1 MDLKENI
8 NSLLKAVGLKAVEVK
23 LEQMLLDDG
32 VTTFEADS
40 FEAGQSVNIVT
51 NDEQLI
57 PVPVGEFTLEDGR
70 VLVVT
75 EEGVIAEVKEAAT
88 EETEESPMPA
98 EAPVAASE
106 TAPATPKVITE
117 SIVKE
122 MKFSKEEEF
131 TALIAELKAEI
142 ELLKQPKVEE
152 VDLSSQEPAAEPI
165 KHNPESANTEL
176 SKVNT
181 KSLTKKG
188 RLTEFLN
195 NK

>member
-57 PVPVGEFTLEDGR
+57 PVPVGEYTLEDGR
-70 VLVVT
+70 VLIVT
-75 EEGVIAEVKEAAT
+75 EEGVIAEIKEAAT
-88 EETEESPMPA
+88 EEVEESPMPA

-106 TAPATPKVITE
+106 TPASPKVVIE

-142 ELLKQPKVEE
+142 ESLKQPKVEE

>member
-32 VTTFEADS
+32 VTTLEADS

-75 EEGVIAEVKEAAT
+75 EEGVIAEVKEVT

-122 MKFSKEEEF
+122 MKFSKEEEMI
-131 TALIAELKAEI
+131 ALITELKAEI

-165 KHNPESANTEL
+165 KHNPENVTEL
-176 SKVNT
+176 SKVDT
-181 KSLTKKG
+181 KSLTRKG